1 MKTLAV
7 WTLKGGVGKTAAA
20 VNLADA
26 AARGGCRTLLW
37 DLDPQGAAS
46 FYLRVTPEL
55 PGGVRSLVKKSRQL
69 HRLVVPSEL
78 DNLWLLPADFSSRH
92 LDLELDGAKK
102 GTRRLAR
109 KLEPLAG
116 RFDLAV
122 LDCPPSVSL
131 VSEAVLHAADVL
143 LVPVIPSPLA
153 MRALEQVLDFA
164 ARKGPAGLVIL
175 PFFCL
180 VDLRRKLHR
189 EVVALKDLPGARVLK
204 SAIPYASIV
213 EQMGTH
219 LAPLATYAPSSPAA
233 EAYVALWRE
242 VVRRTGRARGRR

>member
-1 MKTLAV
+1 MKIVACYNI
-7 WTLKGGVGKTAAA
+7 KGGVGKTAAA
-20 VNLADA
+20 VNLAWL
-26 AARGGCRTLLW
+26 AARDGLVTLIW

-46 FYLRVTPEL
+46 FYFRVTAAVKGAGKKL
-55 PGGVRSLVKKSRQL
+55 VRGSLDAGD
-69 HRLVVPSEL
+69 LVQSTEHAHL
-78 DNLWLLPADFSSRH
+78 DVLPADFSARN
-92 LDLELDGAKK
+92 LDLTLDAAKDPE
-102 GTRRLAR
+102 RRLAR
-109 KLEPLAG
+109 VLAEVADDYDHA
-116 RFDLAV
+116 F

-143 LVPVIPSPLA
+143 LVPVIPTPLA
-153 MRALEQVLDFA
+153 LRALEQVLDFA

-180 VDLRRKLHR
+180 VDVRRKLHR
-189 EVVALKDLPGARVLK
+189 EVVALKDLPGARFLK

-213 EQMGTH
+213 EQMGTR

-242 VVRRTGRARGRR
+242 VVRRAGRALGQR

>member
-1 MKTLAV
+1 MRTFAV
-7 WTLKGGVGKTAAA
+7 YNLKGGVGKTATA
-20 VNLADA
+20 VNLAFLSSL
-26 AARGGCRTLLW
+26 GGARTLVW

-46 FYLRVTPEL
+46 FYFRVTAAVKGAGKKL
-55 PGGVRSLVKKSRQL
+55 VRGSLDAGD
-69 HRLVVPSEL
+69 LVQSTEHAHL
-78 DNLWLLPADFSSRH
+78 DVLPADFSARN
-92 LDLELDGAKK
+92 LDLTLDAAKDPE
-102 GTRRLAR
+102 RRLAR
-109 KLEPLAG
+109 VLAEVADDYDHA
-116 RFDLAV
+116 F

-143 LVPVIPSPLA
+143 LVPVIPTPLA
-153 MRALEQVLDFA
+153 LRALEQVLDFA

-189 EVVALKDLPGARVLK
+189 EVVALKDLPGARFLR

-213 EQMGTH
+213 EQMGTR

-242 VVRRTGRARGRR
+242 VVRRAGRALGQR